1 MIFVSTLPRDDGNA
15 IKFLGGVLISMRKS
29 IGVDIGGTKM
39 NFAILNED
47 GSLENKFRIS
57 TPAFSPRD
65 EFMNILKANIRDM
78 LGRYDVC
85 GIGVGVPGLQDVER
99 GVAIYAGNCPA
110 LKGTPVVEILQEEFK
125 IPVYIDND
133 VRVATLGEFWYGA
146 GKDAN
151 TIICVTLGTGIGSGI
166 IIRGKLWR
174 GSNCAAGEIGHVK
187 LKEDW
192 LSSTLDMDGTLE
204 AISSGPAIA
213 TAYHKMVEGEK
224 LEGRVDT
231 SLKASEVAE
240 RAHDGDKTALEI
252 FQTAGYYLGIAIAG
266 YVNLINPELVIIG
279 GGLASVGDLL
289 LKPAFEAYQ
298 RYALDVS
305 KQVCRITM
313 AQLGN
318 DAGVVGAGA
327 MVFHYLDGDKFWL

>member
-1 MIFVSTLPRDDGNA
+1 MDYTLG
-15 IKFLGGVLISMRKS
+15 I
-29 IGVDIGGTKM
+29 DIGGTKTL
-39 NFAILNED
+39 FGVLNKYGEIID
-47 GSLENKFRIS
+47 KKYIS
-57 TPAFSPRD
+57 TPAFNKKKII
-65 EFMNILKANIRDM
+65 EMLKENS
-78 LGRYDVC
+78 RYFIDKYKIK
-85 GIGVGVPGLQDVER
+85 GIGIGVPGLQDIEK
-99 GVAIYAGNCPA
+99 GIAIYAANVPA
-110 LKGTPVVEILQEEFK
+110 LKDTAIVNLMYEEFNM
-125 IPVYIDND
+125 PVYIDND
-133 VRVATLGEFWYGA
+133 VRVATLGEKWFGA
-146 GKDAN
+146 GKDYN
-151 TIICVTLGTGIGSGI
+151 TLICITVGTGIGSGI
-166 IIRGKLWR
+166 IIKGKLWR
-174 GSNCAAGEIGHVK
+174 GVSYSAGEIGACK
-187 LKEDW
+187 LKENYLNSNWDIEG
-192 LSSTLDMDGTLE
+192 SLE